1 MEVDMTYDILVKP
14 NGARFIAAAMGMP
27 DCIVEAATRE
37 EAVEKTRLKILDW
50 LRRSEIVKVEVDAA
64 SQAASRG
71 AGLLAH
77 ISDDTWNRFEEATK
91 QVRAEMDADPNFP

>member
-1 MEVDMTYDILVKP
+1 MTYDILVKP
-14 NGARFIAAAMGMP
+14 NGNRFVAAAMGMP

-50 LRRSEIVKVEVDAA
+50 LRRSEVVTVEVDAA
-64 SQAASRG
+64 SQAAARG

-77 ISDDTWNRFEEATK
+77 ISDETWNQFQGETK
-91 QVRAEMDADPNFP
+91 QARAEMDADPNLP